1 MANMKCNMPLWIS
14 NAVRIWWSCCAG
26 VWYGWRWPIYAIGCC
41 LGFEYNCCQSIVRCK
56 VSNGIWCK
64 LIRVNFQELFRV
76 DVCLSFGNTR
86 KLKILLQGT
95 ENFPEWNNSSLSRI
109 NNVCEFPQVILLAFN
124 ENKVHFLKSVVPNT
138 ICSQARCFFLGS
150 SFVLKLSQRFLYLEL
165 CTVRV
170 RPETSVTFILRGTEI
185 FLVLFYSYI

>member
-109 NNVCEFPQVILLAFN
+109 SNACVFSQVILLAFN
-124 ENKVHFLKSVVPNT
+124 ENKVHFLKSVV
-138 ICSQARCFFLGS
+138 S
-150 SFVLKLSQRFLYLEL
+150 VLKCVPKPAVFSW
-165 CTVRV
+165 
-170 RPETSVTFILRGTEI
+170 TFICFEI
-185 FLVLFYSYI
+185 VSKILISSL